1 MPGAHVI
8 LIRHGHTSS
17 NGGGDGDVRLSGW
30 TDVRLSALGIREAE
44 LVARRLGS
52 EPPLAAVYASPL
64 RRARF
69 TAACVAKVVGA
80 PVSVDPDLREI
91 GCGLAD
97 GLTVDEVRARF
108 PQAWD
113 ANARQ
118 DDDDFRWPGG
128 GESYREFRDRCVR
141 SLRAIAACHRGE
153 RVAVVTHT
161 GVITQVVGSLSGL
174 PPARWQAYRA
184 GNASITRLHWDG
196 DRVRLLRFDD
206 RDHLSPP
213 EDARSTTPRQRAG

>member
-1 MPGAHVI
+1 MPSAHII

-17 NGGGDGDVRLSGW
+17 NGGEGDLRLSGW
-30 TDVRLSALGIREAE
+30 TDVPLSALGIREAE
-44 LVARRLGS
+44 LVARRFRS
-52 EPPLAAVYASPL
+52 EPPVAAVYASPL

-69 TAACVAKVVGA
+69 TAACVAQVAGASVV
-80 PVSVDPDLREI
+80 VDPDLREI

-97 GLTVDEVRARF
+97 GLTVEEVRAEF
-108 PQAWD
+108 PEAWER
-113 ANARQ
+113 NARQ

-141 SLRAIAACHRGE
+141 SLRAIAARHRGE

-161 GVITQVVGSLSGL
+161 GVITQVLGSLSGL

-184 GNASITRLHWDG
+184 GNASITRLEWGG
-196 DRVRLLRFDD
+196 DRVRVIRFDD
-206 RDHLSPP
+206 RDHLAHPKGV
-213 EDARSTTPRQRAG
+213 RSTTPRPLAG